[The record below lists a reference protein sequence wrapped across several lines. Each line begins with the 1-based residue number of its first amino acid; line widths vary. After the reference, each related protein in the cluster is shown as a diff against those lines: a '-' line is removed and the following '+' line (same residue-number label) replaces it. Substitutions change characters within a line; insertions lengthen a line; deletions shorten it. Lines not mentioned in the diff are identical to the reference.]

1 MPTYVYF
8 MGIILMTEPKKYKSV
23 AVDVPTYVMLKK
35 IAESYDRPIVAQMRR
50 MIKSEYNQ
58 KFGNELKESGIASA
72 KR

>member
-1 MPTYVYF
+1 MA
-8 MGIILMTEPKKYKSV
+8 EPKKYKSV